1 MTDAYNVLNGVS
13 SFQDENVKACLPLEY
28 TPEDYSKKDVE

>member
-1 MTDAYNVLNGVS
+1 MTDAYSVLSGVS

-28 TPEDYSKKDVE
+28 TAEDYSKKDVE

>member
-1 MTDAYNVLNGVS
+1 MLTVLLICVS

-28 TPEDYSKKDVE
+28 TAEDYSRKDVE